1 MVARDRVQELRANF
15 RLEPTRLLL
24 DQAQAEMDVAEKLP
38 LGGREK
44 ERTAIELAHPA
55 GVVEEGRREE
65 EVGTQA
71 RVYLGGF
78 TAEAGDRHRV
88 LE

>member
-1 MVARDRVQELRANF
+1 MTRDRVQQLRTNLRRKPAC
-15 RLEPTRLLL
+15 LLL
-24 DQAQAEMDVAEKLP
+24 DETQAEMDMAEKLP

-44 ERTAIELAHPA
+44 ERTAIELANPA

-78 TAEAGDRHRV
+78 TTKTGDRHRV

>member
-1 MVARDRVQELRANF
+1 MTRDRVQQLRTNLRRKPAC
-15 RLEPTRLLL
+15 LLL
-24 DQAQAEMDVAEKLP
+24 DETQAEMDMAEKLP

-71 RVYLGGF
+71 RVYLGRF
-78 TAEAGDRHRV
+78 TAKAGDRHRV
-88 LE
+88 LK